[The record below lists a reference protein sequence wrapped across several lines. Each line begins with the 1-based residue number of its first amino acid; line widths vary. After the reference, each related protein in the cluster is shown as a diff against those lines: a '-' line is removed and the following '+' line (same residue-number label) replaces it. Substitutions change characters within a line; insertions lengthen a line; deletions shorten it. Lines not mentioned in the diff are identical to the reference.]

1 MKLVKILN
9 IATYAGRVMLENG
22 GETYRVEE
30 VIYRICHA
38 YNIEIDCYATITGI
52 MATVRNLEGEHES
65 TTIRIIHRTM
75 NLDIIHRVND
85 LCRNVHLYTLD
96 EFYKKLLEIKNE
108 PKFSL
113 KINLIAYSLAG
124 ASFTLLFGG
133 DYKDFLASM
142 LIGVIIFYINNY
154 FENFD
159 VNSFFVNCIGSS
171 VLAFMAVIFYKLNL
185 IDNYDLVISG
195 TIMLLVPGM
204 ALTNSVR
211 DLIAGDYMA
220 GIARGVEAFLIATS
234 LAAGSGVILA
244 LFL

>member
-1 MKLVKILN
+1 MKLAKILN
-9 IATYAGRVMLENG
+9 IATYAGRIMLENG

-38 YNIEIDCYATITGI
+38 YKIEIDCYATITGI
-52 MATVRNLEGEHES
+52 MATVRDSEGEHES
-65 TTIRIIHRTM
+65 TTIRIKNRTM
-75 NLDIIHRVND
+75 NLDIIHKVND
-85 LCRNVHLYTLD
+85 LCRNVHLYDLD
-96 EFYKKLLEIKNE
+96 DFYSRLKEIKDE
-108 PKFSL
+108 PRFSPRT
-113 KINLIAYSLAG
+113 NLIAYALAG

-133 DYKDFLASM
+133 DYKDFIASI
-142 LIGVIIFYINNY
+142 LIGIVIFYVNSY

-159 VNSFFVNCIGSS
+159 VNSFFVNCIGSAILALIS
-171 VLAFMAVIFYKLNL
+171 VMFYRMNL
-185 IDNYDLVISG
+185 IDNYDIVISG

-220 GIARGVEAFLIATS
+220 GIARGVEAFLIAAS